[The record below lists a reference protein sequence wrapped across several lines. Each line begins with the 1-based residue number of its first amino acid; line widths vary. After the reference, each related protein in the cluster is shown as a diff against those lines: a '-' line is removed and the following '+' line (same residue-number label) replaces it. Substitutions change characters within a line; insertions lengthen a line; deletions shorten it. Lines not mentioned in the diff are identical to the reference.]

1 MKTQPTTV
9 RILKKDTRKGTT
21 NGRDWAIDQYDVV
34 EELEREDG
42 SIVETRVQ
50 ATTSGSVGEL
60 EIGAE
65 YEATIFI
72 TSRKSEKDGKT
83 TYWPSFRITHAVK
96 TKDAPSAATAETTA
110 ESVDDSIPFNVVP

>member
-9 RILKKDTRKGTT
+9 RVLKKDVRSGTT
-21 NGRDWAIDQYDVV
+21 NGHDWTINQYDVV

-42 SIVETRVQ
+42 SIAETRVQ

-65 YEATIFI
+65 YEVTIFI

-96 TKDAPSAATAETTA
+96 TKDAPTVDTAETPA
-110 ESVDDSIPFNVVP
+110 EAVDDSIPF